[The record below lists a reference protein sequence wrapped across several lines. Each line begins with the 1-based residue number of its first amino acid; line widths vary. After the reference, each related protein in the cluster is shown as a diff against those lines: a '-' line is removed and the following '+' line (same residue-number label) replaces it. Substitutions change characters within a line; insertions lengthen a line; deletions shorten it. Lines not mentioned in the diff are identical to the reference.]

1 MLRLSWHDRIEWIL
15 AGGDDGRLGANGA
28 EGRGLDGATLELPS
42 LADRGFNNLECPTA
56 GSDHV
61 RCPCEEVGV
70 ISPREHLAVVE
81 DAGRLRDALG
91 VATSVGYGPRYLHS
105 TGQYHKGGPAIGGF
119 LLISCGSKSKLR
131 IPGQDYGFETLIRA
145 QALGDLEALESRKLP
160 VIHADLTGAGAAAG
174 LSALLKWVSAAARQL
189 RRRHG

>member
-1 MLRLSWHDRIEWIL
+1 MALYGEFEGTGKGGKNAADMLARQFARVPASGYFAVLAYITPTPAHDKLLQKLRI
-15 AGGDDGRLGANGA
+15 
-28 EGRGLDGATLELPS
+28 P
-42 LADRGFNNLECPTA
+42 
-56 GSDHV
+56 
-61 RCPCEEVGV
+61 
-70 ISPREHLAVVE
+70 
-81 DAGRLRDALG
+81 LRDALG